1 MAAQVQHLSLS
12 QQQRLQQKLSPQQVQ
27 FVRMLEMNRAELEEA
42 VKVELDDN
50 PALEAVNHDNIDLN
64 FSGQTDDDGNDF
76 HESADDI
83 LRADYSDPDDI
94 PSYRITA
101 NNTSPDE
108 EPLQPVLA
116 SETSIV
122 DFLWEQLGE
131 RNLSDSQKIIADYVV
146 GNIDS
151 NGYLQR
157 SPAAIADDIA
167 FQTGLLP
174 SVSDVIDV
182 IDIVHSLDPPGIGA
196 ANLRECLL
204 LQLQRRSDVNT
215 SENVTLAVKIL
226 NKHFEEFYKKHYDR
240 MPTLLGVGKQQAA
253 DAIALIRSL
262 NPKPGNVI
270 SDGVSSY
277 LSQQIIPD
285 FNVDIEGNSL
295 KLSLLNSIPELQIEH
310 TFSEM
315 YSSYSLSNAKL
326 NRQQAEA
333 ASFVKQK
340 YDDAANFIRILRQTT
355 STLYDV
361 AASILNRQKQ
371 FFLTGDEMTLRPMV
385 LKDIADDLS
394 IDISVVS
401 RATAGK
407 YINTPWGVFP
417 LKFFFNEGLAHSR
430 GEEASSREIQ
440 SILKQI
446 ISDENKRQPLSDEQ
460 LCNALRRH
468 GYDIARRTIAKYRK
482 ILNIPVARLRREV

>member
-1 MAAQVQHLSLS
+1 MSSQSQHLALT
-12 QQQRLQQKLSPQQVQ
+12 QQQRLQQRLSPQQVQ
-27 FVRMLEMNRAELEEA
+27 FVRMLEMTRAELEEA
-42 VKVELDDN
+42 VKVEIDDN
-50 PALEAVNHDNIDLN
+50 PALEAVPQDSNEVH
-64 FSGQTDDDGNDF
+64 GNDDEEGF
-76 HESADDI
+76 SETSDDI

-101 NNTSPDE
+101 NNTSADDE
-108 EPLQPVLA
+108 HLQPILVA
-116 SETSIV
+116 GTSIV
-122 DFLWEQLGE
+122 DYLLEQLGE
-131 RNLSDSQKIIADYVV
+131 RQLTDSQKVIAGYVV

-157 SPAAIADDIA
+157 SPQAISDDVA
-167 FQTGLLP
+167 FQTGLMP
-174 SVSDVIDV
+174 STDDVKEV
-182 IDIVHSLDPPGIGA
+182 IKIVQSLDPPGIGA
-196 ANLRECLL
+196 RDLRECLL
-204 LQLQRRSDVNT
+204 LQLEHRSDSET
-215 SENVTLAVKIL
+215 SPIVAIAKRIL
-226 NKHFEEFYKKHYDR
+226 EKHFEEFYKKHYDR
-240 MPTLLGVGKQQAA
+240 MPSLLGVGKQEAA

-270 SDGVSSY
+270 SESDSAY
-277 LSQQIIPD
+277 LTQQIIPD
-285 FNVDIEGNSL
+285 FNVEIEDDDTL
-295 KLSLLNSIPELQIEH
+295 KLTLLNSIPELQIEH
-310 TFSEM
+310 TFSDM
-315 YSSYSLSNAKL
+315 YSSYTRPEAKL
-326 NRQQAEA
+326 NRQQTEA

-340 YDDAANFIRILRQTT
+340 YDDAANFIKILKQTT

-361 AASILNRQKQ
+361 AASIVRRQKK

-385 LKDIADDLS
+385 LKDVADDLG

-430 GEEASSREIQ
+430 GEDASSREIQ
-440 SILKQI
+440 SILKQV
-446 ISDENKRQPLSDEQ
+446 ISEENKRQPLSDEQ
-460 LCNALRRH
+460 LCNALHRH